1 MCHSFPTSLNSVCL
15 LLIYLISSFCV
26 YNYLS
31 TFCSQCVSSNFLKFL
46 KNRPTINNG
55 PTWGELAV
63 SAIKR
68 RQQLTGFDCG
78 VACLLYAEKCGMGMD
93 RLYIARST
101 SQRHITGYR
110 SLLQQLMDTLN
121 PSGWGRRDS
130 FVRVIRNWDMKNEW
144 WNDESV

>member
-1 MCHSFPTSLNSVCL
+1 MSFRL
-15 LLIYLISSFCV
+15 F
-26 YNYLS
+26 
-31 TFCSQCVSSNFLKFL
+31 FNFEIL

-121 PSGWGRRDS
+121 PSG
-130 FVRVIRNWDMKNEW
+130 
-144 WNDESV
+144 

>member
-1 MCHSFPTSLNSVCL
+1 MTVRPGHKELHVFEPMGLPQSRKTKTSNSGMNGGYTMGS
-15 LLIYLISSFCV
+15 I
-26 YNYLS
+26 NG
-31 TFCSQCVSSNFLKFL
+31 VSSRNFPRRLLQWLESVWPMKEYEQS
-46 KNRPTINNG
+46 
-55 PTWGELAV
+55 WGELAV

-110 SLLQQLMDTLN
+110 HLLQKLMDSTLN
-121 PSGWGRRDS
+121 Q
-130 FVRVIRNWDMKNEW
+130 
-144 WNDESV
+144 